1 MDNAILDQLRR
12 SAAIP
17 SMPQVAAR
25 FLEIIQ
31 DPDFEYRDVVEVL
44 STDPG
49 MTGEILRLAN
59 SPLFGVTRTITS
71 LAQALTLLGLKR
83 VRSLVLGRYI
93 VDSIDKKKPADID
106 MAYYWRRSLT
116 TAVLASHLAEAVAP
130 KLREEAFTAGLLA
143 DIGVV
148 ILDESLPEQ
157 FQPIA
162 QEYRPS
168 GRFPL
173 WDLETAT
180 LSLTHGVV
188 SAMVLE
194 DWRLPAVICEAVTR
208 HSEPPLAEADE
219 SRPIARVVRSAECVG
234 KFLCEEPA
242 DLDEAGAA
250 CIQAAA
256 GISLDAQM
264 LARILTEIEPQIT
277 EFASILRIKTG
288 PSQVYG
294 ELAEKVRML
303 TTVPA
308 F

>member
-1 MDNAILDQLRR
+1 
-12 SAAIP
+12 
-17 SMPQVAAR
+17 
-25 FLEIIQ
+25 
-31 DPDFEYRDVVEVL
+31 
-44 STDPG
+44 
-49 MTGEILRLAN
+49 LAN

-93 VDSIDKKKPADID
+93 VDSIDKKRPVVID

-116 TAVLASHLAEAVAP
+116 TAVLASRLAEAVAP

-148 ILDESLPEQ
+148 ILDESLPER
-157 FQPIA
+157 FRPIA
-162 QEYRPS
+162 QEYRPC
-168 GRFPL
+168 GRSPL

-180 LSLTHGVV
+180 LSLTHGAV

-194 DWRLPAVICEAVTR
+194 DWRLPAVICESVTR
-208 HSEPPLAEADE
+208 HSEPPAAEADE
-219 SRPIARVVRSAECVG
+219 SSPLARIVRSAECVG

-242 DLDEAGAA
+242 DLDEAGAS

-256 GISLDAQM
+256 EISLDPQM
-264 LARILTEIEPQIT
+264 LARIISEIEPQIA
-277 EFASILRIKTG
+277 EFASILRIKAG

-294 ELAEKVRML
+294 QMAEKLRML
-303 TTVPA
+303 SAVPA
-308 F
+308 S